1 MHRPDAEAGG
11 HPPFLKKNE
20 PLEHVEPYQVLFH
33 KLKKVALRLSEWSR
47 GLFSKAKVHL
57 HAALLVILRLD
68 IAQETRQLFP
78 EESDL
83 RERLKRRVIS
93 LAVLERARKKQ
104 SARIANLKEGDANT
118 KFFHRRINAR
128 SRKNHIHRLKHDQG
142 WITEH
147 DAKEKLILDHFS
159 EVMKKGNTC
168 NKDLNWEELNLE
180 VHNLHGLD
188 SPITVEEVR
197 EAINDMPS
205 DKVPGPDGFTGA
217 FFKKCWDVIKF
228 DMMRVIHQFDS
239 LHTSSLH
246 WLNSANIV
254 LLPKKEGAE
263 GIADYRPISLIH
275 VVAKIIAKILSIRLA

>member
-1 MHRPDAEAGG
+1 MPGFMEVV
-11 HPPFLKKNE
+11 KKAWIE

-57 HAALLVILRLD
+57 HAALFVILRLD
-68 IAQETRQLFP
+68 IAQETRQLSP

-83 RERLKRRVIS
+83 RARLKRRVIS

-180 VHNLHGLD
+180 VHDLHGLD

-197 EAINDMPS
+197 EAINGMPS
-205 DKVPGPDGFTGA
+205 DKAPGPPSRHLLLRKRPGRTA
-217 FFKKCWDVIKF
+217 
-228 DMMRVIHQFDS
+228 S
-239 LHTSSLH
+239 LELFLRSVGTS
-246 WLNSANIV
+246 LN
-254 LLPKKEGAE
+254 LT
-263 GIADYRPISLIH
+263 
-275 VVAKIIAKILSIRLA
+275 